1 MRTRRQS
8 LRDELHQESLDN
20 DRASSTASLP
30 MSASRRS
37 RPPPPPPPPSSRMVA
52 DAAPTNPTGANPP
65 GAASCGRDNNNN
77 NDPADAPP
85 IQIPPVET
93 QQAPRTQ
100 STLPQSQKAGL
111 QQPIVATTPA
121 TIPARTWILKLRV
134 PSLHQQQQQQQPK
147 HSPPAPRGQNAHPT
161 PSSLPPVL
169 QIHVSPTMTSAT
181 LASCIQQ
188 ATTHH
193 SYFLGDPPVGLFD
206 VASGVFVSLD
216 YLLAAT
222 ATSTA
227 VPNRESMEDK
237 ERDLIQNSTY
247 TLYWAPPPPP
257 PIHIPCVSTAVYRWT
272 IELPLQEL
280 YRHGPWM
287 VGWEGESLPRICAR
301 ITYHGDAA
309 FWSRN
314 LEECERI
321 YDAKEEAFLRIARP
335 SVYIVLVVLVMLFA
349 RWLVAEALHVWADRD
364 RRRAAAYRQRHHGM
378 DADMMETYRAWQTL
392 MRQVQRAVTPP
403 HKSESVPPA
412 QQAEQSSGRTR

>member
-1 MRTRRQS
+1 
-8 LRDELHQESLDN
+8 
-20 DRASSTASLP
+20 
-30 MSASRRS
+30 
-37 RPPPPPPPPSSRMVA
+37 
-52 DAAPTNPTGANPP
+52 
-65 GAASCGRDNNNN
+65 
-77 NDPADAPP
+77 
-85 IQIPPVET
+85 
-93 QQAPRTQ
+93 
-100 STLPQSQKAGL
+100 
-111 QQPIVATTPA
+111 
-121 TIPARTWILKLRV
+121 
-134 PSLHQQQQQQQPK
+134 
-147 HSPPAPRGQNAHPT
+147 
-161 PSSLPPVL
+161 
-169 QIHVSPTMTSAT
+169 MTSAT

-227 VPNRESMEDK
+227 DPNRESMEDK

-257 PIHIPCVSTAVYRWT
+257 PIHIPWYHHVEIWIAILVPLLAIVMYFQAASLWYWCHSVSTAVYRWT

-392 MRQVQRAVTPP
+392 MRQLQRAVTPP